1 MIDLNGS
8 VKVSAGVLLCAFL
21 VLPLFSL
28 AVSTP
33 DRRPGY
39 GYAGRIEAC
48 RASPELKA
56 KMAKFGMTAG
66 RFVRQTVPDGYLR
79 QLEKFTLNE
88 IPYLLYA
95 PKPGPKPV
103 PIVVYFGGTGE
114 QGSYP
119 GRFAASVPISSIQS
133 PLRIPEKAPGNY
145 WMIYWA
151 GSCS

>member
-39 GYAGRIEAC
+39 GYAGRIEAY

-66 RFVRQTVPDGYLR
+66 RFVRQTVPDFPDKCSY
-79 QLEKFTLNE
+79 ETC
-88 IPYLLYA
+88 A
-95 PKPGPKPV
+95 PL
-103 PIVVYFGGTGE
+103 TWR
-114 QGSYP
+114 GSD
-119 GRFAASVPISSIQS
+119 
-133 PLRIPEKAPGNY
+133 L
-145 WMIYWA
+145 
-151 GSCS
+151 